1 MNTPWALEMKAVS
14 HQDPER
20 LERTLTGAILGIG
33 GWVLSR
39 GCTDTGKITMLFEF
53 ERRACL
59 DIYSMLVATGV
70 ELGASEH
77 LRLTD
82 LYRCTQGSIHAYG
95 NQIASIQLEIKTG
108 CLHDGTIPVSH
119 VV

>member
-1 MNTPWALEMKAVS
+1 MKAVS
-14 HQDPER
+14 HEEPAR
-20 LERTLTGAILGIG
+20 LVRTLTGAILGLG

-39 GCTDTGKITMLFEF
+39 GCTDTGKITVLFEF

-82 LYRCTQGSIHAYG
+82 LYRCTQGCIHAYG
-95 NQIASIQLEIKTG
+95 NEIASIELEIMTS
-108 CLHDGTIPVSH
+108 CLHVEPIPALH

>member
-1 MNTPWALEMKAVS
+1 MITPWVLEMKAVS
-14 HQDPER
+14 HQEPER
-20 LERTLTGAILGIG
+20 LVRTLTGAILGLG

-39 GCTDTGKITMLFEF
+39 GCSDTGKITMLFEF
-53 ERRACL
+53 ERHACL

-70 ELGASEH
+70 ELGANEH

-82 LYRCTQGSIHAYG
+82 LYRCTQDCIHAYG
-95 NQIASIQLEIKTG
+95 NEIASIELEIVTSCQPVG
-108 CLHDGTIPVSH
+108 PIPAVP